1 MTRSLPRSRRG
12 PPSDTVRLVALLD
25 GVRAG
30 DVLRLGERALLSRA
44 GGGARVGIS
53 DVAGP
58 PHAAGGDARL
68 APFYDLSSSL
78 PYTPRQLF
86 RVKLAMR
93 IGGEY
98 GIQRIGRR
106 HWERLARDVSVADG
120 PHELLPISRNARTE
134 DPGRRRRVV
143 YG

>member
-1 MTRSLPRSRRG
+1 MTRSLPGSRRR

-25 GVRAG
+25 GVRVG
-30 DVLRLGERALLSRA
+30 DVLQLGERTLPSRA
-44 GGGARVGIS
+44 GSGARVGIS
-53 DVAGP
+53 DVVGP

-78 PYTPRQLF
+78 PYAPRQLF
-86 RVKLAMR
+86 RVTLAMR

-98 GIQRIGRR
+98 GIQRIGR
-106 HWERLARDVSVADG
+106 HWERLARDISVADG
-120 PHELLPISRNARTE
+120 PHELPISRNARTE